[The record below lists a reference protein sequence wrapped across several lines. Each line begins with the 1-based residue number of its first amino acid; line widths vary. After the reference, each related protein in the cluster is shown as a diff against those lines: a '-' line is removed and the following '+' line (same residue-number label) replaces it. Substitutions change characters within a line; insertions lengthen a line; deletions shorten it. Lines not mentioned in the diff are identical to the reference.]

1 MAATDKSSSRPVPNE
16 PSQGE
21 DSPAVYNVLGYY
33 EHPEGYIYIKFFFK
47 FNGERKYTYKP
58 FQIVEQLDSS
68 WKPYILLRHNKLHS
82 QLEAL
87 GRKVVSYKPSVRLK
101 TRITLLNNPPDKTL
115 PYLVEL
121 VTGTSKHQYGFV
133 SEQELPAIKQLT
145 PEELCYKLA
154 LMKHETNQREVLF
167 SGVSQ

>member
-1 MAATDKSSSRPVPNE
+1 MTAPLRSARRSRSDAA
-16 PSQGE
+16 
-21 DSPAVYNVLGYY
+21 YNVLGYY

-47 FNGERKYTYKP
+47 FNGERKFTYKP

-68 WKPYILLRHNKLHS
+68 WKPYLLLRHNKLHS

-87 GRKVVSYKPSVRLK
+87 GRKVVSYRPSVRLK

-121 VTGTSKHQYGFV
+121 ITGTSKHQYGFI

-145 PEELCYKLA
+145 PEELCHKMA
-154 LMKHETNQREVLF
+154 LMRSESSVSVAAE
-167 SGVSQ
+167 VSQ